1 MNIEKALRNYIK
13 GIGPKMKYEHF
24 LAITKSHDGNKAA
37 DVLFSLI
44 NEQIDTMTDTKLLD
58 RTVEVMKYIGLLLVN
73 SETIDRKLV
82 SRKLYKLGEK
92 LSRIEREGKKKYNMK
107 HLQSEFKKV
116 RRQINE
122 LDTMLED
129 KEPKRYELMK
139 FLINETRNIDYI
151 DCTVKNMPNIVNVQ
165 DKDKVSLF
173 RNLINRYLENVEEYN
188 EENIQ
193 YYNNMISYIMNQKN
207 FSLSEKERKQ
217 CLLDIN
223 KYLNKLTYK
232 KKAAKANA
240 KKVVWVDRLVDLIK
254 ELNEQKKDITEIAN
268 KYNVQVYFDD
278 EILEQ
283 AKLCKEPKEG
293 QMKNREILDDFI
305 ITIDGA
311 DAIEIDDAL
320 SCKKLPNGNYLLGVH
335 IASVLGYFEYTSN
348 IVQEALTRTRAIYL
362 PAKYQTKDNDFQR
375 AIPIFPYSFSAEA
388 GSLIENS
395 PKLARTFYFEIDPQ
409 GNLVNER
416 FIKSVIR
423 NNKKMTYEDVNE
435 IIQNGTQDEQLQETI
450 TNLNIVANLLDT
462 KTHVSEL
469 YKNIKEN
476 TEDYSELRVKKM
488 GSENIVYQAMLLT
501 GTRVA
506 TFFNDHNYPC
516 LYRVHKIDQENSGK
530 LQAIIDNITEN
541 YGGKEFKNLYKLLEG
556 IYPKGFYATEGKHD
570 GLGKEH
576 YCHCTSGLRRAADI
590 VVEHALEVC
599 YDKTPTEEE
608 LALLEQEVEKRA
620 KEITKKQAPIEWFV
634 DDYRRVYKKRR

>member
-13 GIGPKMKYEHF
+13 GIGPKIKYEHF
-24 LAITKSHDGNKAA
+24 LAITKSNDGNKAA

-73 SETIDRKLV
+73 SETVDRKLV

-139 FLINETRNIDYI
+139 YLINETRNIDYI
-151 DCTVKNMPNIVNVQ
+151 DCTIKNMPNIVNVQ

-173 RNLINRYLENVEEYN
+173 RNLINRYLENVEDYN

-207 FSLSEKERKQ
+207 FSLSEKERRQ

-283 AKLCKEPKEG
+283 AKLSKEPKEG
-293 QMKNREILDDFI
+293 QMKDREILDDFI
-305 ITIDGA
+305 ITIDGE

-462 KTHVSEL
+462 KTNVSEL

-476 TEDYSELRVKKM
+476 TEDCSELRVKKM

-620 KEITKKQAPIEWFV
+620 KEITKKQAPIEWFI

>member
-1 MNIEKALRNYIK
+1 
-13 GIGPKMKYEHF
+13 MKY
-24 LAITKSHDGNKAA
+24 
-37 DVLFSLI
+37 
-44 NEQIDTMTDTKLLD
+44 
-58 RTVEVMKYIGLLLVN
+58 
-73 SETIDRKLV
+73 
-82 SRKLYKLGEK
+82 
-92 LSRIEREGKKKYNMK
+92 
-107 HLQSEFKKV
+107 
-116 RRQINE
+116 
-122 LDTMLED
+122 
-129 KEPKRYELMK
+129 
-139 FLINETRNIDYI
+139 LINETRNIDYI
-151 DCTVKNMPNIVNVQ
+151 DCTIKNMPNIVNVQ

-173 RNLINRYLENVEEYN
+173 RNLINRYLENVEDYN

-207 FSLSEKERKQ
+207 FSLSEKERRQ

-283 AKLCKEPKEG
+283 AKLSKEPKEG
-293 QMKNREILDDFI
+293 QMKDREILDDFI
-305 ITIDGA
+305 ITIDGE

-423 NNKKMTYEDVNE
+423 NNKKMTYEDANE

-462 KTHVSEL
+462 KTNVSEL

-476 TEDYSELRVKKM
+476 T
-488 GSENIVYQAMLLT
+488 
-501 GTRVA
+501 
-506 TFFNDHNYPC
+506 
-516 LYRVHKIDQENSGK
+516 
-530 LQAIIDNITEN
+530 
-541 YGGKEFKNLYKLLEG
+541 
-556 IYPKGFYATEGKHD
+556 
-570 GLGKEH
+570 
-576 YCHCTSGLRRAADI
+576 
-590 VVEHALEVC
+590 
-599 YDKTPTEEE
+599 
-608 LALLEQEVEKRA
+608 
-620 KEITKKQAPIEWFV
+620 
-634 DDYRRVYKKRR
+634 

>member
-24 LAITKSHDGNKAA
+24 LAITKSNDGNKAA

-73 SETIDRKLV
+73 SETVDRKLV

-173 RNLINRYLENVEEYN
+173 RNLINKYLENVEEYN

-293 QMKNREILDDFI
+293 QMKDRKILDDFI

-362 PAKYQTKDNDFQR
+362 PEKYQTKDNDFQR

>member
-173 RNLINRYLENVEEYN
+173 RNLINKYLENVEEYN

-293 QMKNREILDDFI
+293 QMKDREILDDFI

-320 SCKKLPNGNYLLGVH
+320 SCKKLPNGNYILGVH

-409 GNLVNER
+409 GNLINER

>member
-129 KEPKRYELMK
+129 KEPKRYELMQ

-173 RNLINRYLENVEEYN
+173 RNLINKYLENVEEYN

-293 QMKNREILDDFI
+293 QMKDREILDDFI

>member
-24 LAITKSHDGNKAA
+24 LAITKSNDGNKAA

-73 SETIDRKLV
+73 SETVDRKLV

-139 FLINETRNIDYI
+139 YLINETRNIDYI
-151 DCTVKNMPNIVNVQ
+151 DCTIKNMPNIVNVQ

-173 RNLINRYLENVEEYN
+173 RNLINRYLENVEDYN

-207 FSLSEKERKQ
+207 FSLSEKERRQ

-283 AKLCKEPKEG
+283 AKLSKEPKEG
-293 QMKNREILDDFI
+293 QMKDREILDDFI
-305 ITIDGA
+305 ITIDGE

-348 IVQEALTRTRAIYL
+348 IVQEALARTRAIYL

-423 NNKKMTYEDVNE
+423 NNKKMTYEDANE

-462 KTHVSEL
+462 KTNVSEL

-476 TEDYSELRVKKM
+476 TEDCSELRVKKM

-620 KEITKKQAPIEWFV
+620 KEITKKQAPIEWFI

>member
-24 LAITKSHDGNKAA
+24 LTITKSNDGNKAA

-82 SRKLYKLGEK
+82 SRKLYKLGKK

-173 RNLINRYLENVEEYN
+173 RNLINKYLENVEEYN

-293 QMKNREILDDFI
+293 QMKDREILDDFI

-620 KEITKKQAPIEWFV
+620 KEITKKQAPIEWFI

>member
-24 LAITKSHDGNKAA
+24 LTITKSNDGNKAA

-82 SRKLYKLGEK
+82 SRKLYKLGKK

-173 RNLINRYLENVEEYN
+173 RNLINKYLENVEEYN

-254 ELNEQKKDITEIAN
+254 ELNEQKKNITEIAN

-293 QMKNREILDDFI
+293 QMKDREILDDFI

>member
-24 LAITKSHDGNKAA
+24 LAITKSNDGNKAA

-82 SRKLYKLGEK
+82 SRKLYKLEEK

-173 RNLINRYLENVEEYN
+173 RNLINKYLENVEEYN

-293 QMKNREILDDFI
+293 QMKDREILDDFI

>member
-13 GIGPKMKYEHF
+13 GIGPKIKYEHF
-24 LAITKSHDGNKAA
+24 LAITKSNDGNKAA

-73 SETIDRKLV
+73 SETVDRKLV

-139 FLINETRNIDYI
+139 YLINETRNIDYI
-151 DCTVKNMPNIVNVQ
+151 DCTIKNMPNIVNVQ

-173 RNLINRYLENVEEYN
+173 RNLINRYLENVEDYN

-207 FSLSEKERKQ
+207 FSLSEKERRQ

-283 AKLCKEPKEG
+283 AKLSKEQKEG
-293 QMKNREILDDFI
+293 QMKDREILDDFI
-305 ITIDGA
+305 ITIDGE

-423 NNKKMTYEDVNE
+423 NNKKMTYEDANE

-462 KTHVSEL
+462 KTNVSEL

-476 TEDYSELRVKKM
+476 TEDCSELRVKKM

-620 KEITKKQAPIEWFV
+620 KEITKKQAPIEWFI

>member
-283 AKLCKEPKEG
+283 AKLSKEPKEG
-293 QMKNREILDDFI
+293 QMKDREILDDFI
-305 ITIDGA
+305 ITIDGE

-348 IVQEALTRTRAIYL
+348 IVQEALTRPRAIYL

>member
-13 GIGPKMKYEHF
+13 GIGPKIKYEHF
-24 LAITKSHDGNKAA
+24 LAITKSNDGNKAA

-73 SETIDRKLV
+73 SETVDRKLV

-139 FLINETRNIDYI
+139 YLINETRNIDYI
-151 DCTVKNMPNIVNVQ
+151 DCTIKNMPNIVNVQ

-173 RNLINRYLENVEEYN
+173 RNLINRYLENVEDYN

-207 FSLSEKERKQ
+207 FSLSEKERRQ

-283 AKLCKEPKEG
+283 AKLSKEPKEG
-293 QMKNREILDDFI
+293 QMKDREILDDFI
-305 ITIDGA
+305 ITIDGE

-423 NNKKMTYEDVNE
+423 NNKKMTYEDANE

-462 KTHVSEL
+462 KTNVSEL

-476 TEDYSELRVKKM
+476 TEDCSELRVKKM

-599 YDKTPTEEE
+599 YDKIPTEEE

-620 KEITKKQAPIEWFV
+620 KEITKKQAPIEWFI

>member
-173 RNLINRYLENVEEYN
+173 RNLINKYLENVEEYN

-207 FSLSEKERKQ
+207 FSLSEKERRQ

-293 QMKNREILDDFI
+293 QMKDREILDDFI

>member
-24 LAITKSHDGNKAA
+24 LAITKSNDGNKAA

-173 RNLINRYLENVEEYN
+173 RNLINKYLENVEEYN

-293 QMKNREILDDFI
+293 QMKDREILDDFI

-423 NNKKMTYEDVNE
+423 NNKKMTYEDANE

-450 TNLNIVANLLDT
+450 TNLNIVANLLDA
-462 KTHVSEL
+462 KTNVSEL

-476 TEDYSELRVKKM
+476 TEDCSELRVKKM

-608 LALLEQEVEKRA
+608 LALLEQDVEKRA
-620 KEITKKQAPIEWFV
+620 KEITKKQAPIEWFI

>member
-24 LAITKSHDGNKAA
+24 LAITKSNDGNKAA

-293 QMKNREILDDFI
+293 QMKDREILDDFI

>member
-173 RNLINRYLENVEEYN
+173 RNLINKYLENVEEYN

-293 QMKNREILDDFI
+293 QMKDREILDDFI

-320 SCKKLPNGNYLLGVH
+320 SCKKLSNGNYLLGVH

>member
-24 LAITKSHDGNKAA
+24 LAITKSNDGNKAA

-173 RNLINRYLENVEEYN
+173 RNLINKYLENVEEYN

-193 YYNNMISYIMNQKN
+193 YYNNMVSYIMNQKN

-293 QMKNREILDDFI
+293 QMKDREILDDFI

>member
-24 LAITKSHDGNKAA
+24 LAITKSNDGNKAA

-73 SETIDRKLV
+73 SETVDRKLV

-139 FLINETRNIDYI
+139 YLINETRNIEYI

-173 RNLINRYLENVEEYN
+173 RNLINRYLENVEDYN

-207 FSLSEKERKQ
+207 FSLSEKERRQ

-283 AKLCKEPKEG
+283 AKLSKEPKEG
-293 QMKNREILDDFI
+293 QMKDREILDDFI
-305 ITIDGA
+305 ITIDGE

-423 NNKKMTYEDVNE
+423 NNKKMTYEDANE

-462 KTHVSEL
+462 KTNVSEL

-476 TEDYSELRVKKM
+476 TEDCSELRVKKM

-608 LALLEQEVEKRA
+608 LTLLEQEVEKRA
-620 KEITKKQAPIEWFV
+620 KEITKKQAPIEWFI

>member
-24 LAITKSHDGNKAA
+24 LAITKSNDGNKAA

-73 SETIDRKLV
+73 SETVDRKLV

-139 FLINETRNIDYI
+139 YLINETRNIDYI
-151 DCTVKNMPNIVNVQ
+151 DCTIKNMPNIVNVQ

-173 RNLINRYLENVEEYN
+173 RNLINRYLENVEDYN

-207 FSLSEKERKQ
+207 FSLSEKERRQ
-217 CLLDIN
+217 RLLDIN

-283 AKLCKEPKEG
+283 AKLSKEPKEG
-293 QMKNREILDDFI
+293 QMKDREILDDFI
-305 ITIDGA
+305 ITIDGE

-423 NNKKMTYEDVNE
+423 NNKKMTYEDANE

-462 KTHVSEL
+462 KTNVSEL

-476 TEDYSELRVKKM
+476 TEDCSELRVKKM

-620 KEITKKQAPIEWFV
+620 KEITKKQAPIEWFI

>member
-24 LAITKSHDGNKAA
+24 LAITKSNDGNKAA

-173 RNLINRYLENVEEYN
+173 RNLINKYLENVEEYN

-293 QMKNREILDDFI
+293 QMKDREILDDFI

>member
-1 MNIEKALRNYIK
+1 MNIEKVLRNYIK
-13 GIGPKMKYEHF
+13 GVGSKVKYEHF
-24 LAITKSHDGNKAA
+24 LAMTQSDDGNKAS

-44 NEQIDTMTDTKLLD
+44 NEQIDTMTDTKALD
-58 RTVEVMKYIGLLLVN
+58 RTIEVMKYISLLLAN
-73 SETIDRKLV
+73 KETIDRNLI
-82 SRKLYKLGEK
+82 SRKLHKLEEK
-92 LSRIEREGKKKYNMK
+92 LTRIEREGKHKYNMK
-107 HLQSEFKKV
+107 HLHSEFEKV

-122 LDTMLED
+122 INVMLED
-129 KEPKRYELMK
+129 KEPKRYELMRC
-139 FLINETRNIDYI
+139 LIDEIRDLEYL
-151 DCTVKNMPNIVNVQ
+151 DCTLKNMPNLVNVQ
-165 DKDKVSLF
+165 DKDNVPLF
-173 RNLINRYLENVEEYN
+173 RNLVNKYLENVEEYN

-193 YYNNMISYIMNQKN
+193 YYNNIISYIMNQKN
-207 FSLSEKERKQ
+207 FSLSEREKKY
-217 CLLDIN
+217 CLQDIN
-223 KYLNKLTYK
+223 SYLNKLTYR

-240 KKVVWVDRLVDLIK
+240 KKVVWVNRLVDLIK
-254 ELNEQKKDITEIAN
+254 ELNSKKTDITEIAD

-283 AKLCKEPKEG
+283 AKLSREPKEG
-293 QMKNREILDDFI
+293 QMKDREILDDYI

-320 SCKKLPNGNYLLGVH
+320 SCKRLPNGNYLLGVH
-335 IASVLGYFEYTSN
+335 IASVLGYFEYESD
-348 IVQEALTRTRAIYL
+348 IVQEALTRTKAIYL

-375 AIPIFPYSFSAEA
+375 AIPIFPYSFSAET
-388 GSLIENS
+388 GSLVENS

-423 NNKKMTYEDVNE
+423 NNKKMTYQEVND
-435 IIQNGTQDEQLQETI
+435 ILKNGTQDEILQDTI
-450 TNLNIVANLLDT
+450 TNLNIVANLLDQ
-462 KTHVSEL
+462 KTNVSEL
-469 YKNIKEN
+469 YRSIKEN
-476 TEDYSELRVKKM
+476 TEDYSELRVKKL

-516 LYRVHKIDQENSGK
+516 LYRVHKIDKENSGK
-530 LQAIIDNITEN
+530 LQAIIDNLTEN

-556 IYPKGFYATEGKHD
+556 IYPKGFYAKEGRHD

-608 LALLEQEVEKRA
+608 LALLEQEIEKRA
-620 KEITKKQAPIEWFV
+620 EAITKKQAPIEWFIE
-634 DDYRRVYKKRR
+634 DYRRVYKKRR

>member
-293 QMKNREILDDFI
+293 QMKDREILDDFI

-620 KEITKKQAPIEWFV
+620 QEITKKQAPIEWFV

>member
-24 LAITKSHDGNKAA
+24 LAITKSNDGNKAA

-73 SETIDRKLV
+73 SETVDRKLV

-139 FLINETRNIDYI
+139 YLINETRNIDYI
-151 DCTVKNMPNIVNVQ
+151 DCTIKNMPNIVNVQ

-173 RNLINRYLENVEEYN
+173 RNLINRYLENVEDYN

-207 FSLSEKERKQ
+207 FSLSEKERRQ

-254 ELNEQKKDITEIAN
+254 ELNEPKKDITEIAN

-283 AKLCKEPKEG
+283 AKLSKEPKEG
-293 QMKNREILDDFI
+293 QMKDREILDDFI
-305 ITIDGA
+305 ITIDGE

-320 SCKKLPNGNYLLGVH
+320 SCKKLHNGNYLLGVH

-423 NNKKMTYEDVNE
+423 NNKKMTYEDANE

-462 KTHVSEL
+462 KTNVSEL

-476 TEDYSELRVKKM
+476 TEDCSELRVKKM

-620 KEITKKQAPIEWFV
+620 KEITKKQAPIEWFI

>member
-24 LAITKSHDGNKAA
+24 LAITKSNDGNKAA

-73 SETIDRKLV
+73 SETVDRKLV
-82 SRKLYKLGEK
+82 SRKLYKLVEK

-139 FLINETRNIDYI
+139 YLINETRNIDYI
-151 DCTVKNMPNIVNVQ
+151 DCTIKNMPNIVNVQ

-173 RNLINRYLENVEEYN
+173 RNLINRYLENVEDYN

-207 FSLSEKERKQ
+207 FSLSEKERRQ

-283 AKLCKEPKEG
+283 AKLSKEPKEG
-293 QMKNREILDDFI
+293 QMKDREILDDFI
-305 ITIDGA
+305 ITIDGE

-423 NNKKMTYEDVNE
+423 NNKKMTYEDANE

-462 KTHVSEL
+462 KTNVSEL

-476 TEDYSELRVKKM
+476 TEDCSELRVKKM

-620 KEITKKQAPIEWFV
+620 KEITKKQAPIEWFI

>member
-24 LAITKSHDGNKAA
+24 LAITKSNDGNKAA

-73 SETIDRKLV
+73 SETVDRKLV
-82 SRKLYKLGEK
+82 SRKLYKLVEK

-139 FLINETRNIDYI
+139 YLINETRNIDYI
-151 DCTVKNMPNIVNVQ
+151 DCTIKNMPNIVNVQ

-173 RNLINRYLENVEEYN
+173 RNLINRYLENVEDYN

-207 FSLSEKERKQ
+207 FSLSEKERRQ

-283 AKLCKEPKEG
+283 AKLSKEPKEG
-293 QMKNREILDDFI
+293 QMKDREILDDFI
-305 ITIDGA
+305 ITIDGE

-423 NNKKMTYEDVNE
+423 NNKKMTYEDANE

-462 KTHVSEL
+462 KTNVSEL

-476 TEDYSELRVKKM
+476 TEDCSELRVKKM

-608 LALLEQEVEKRA
+608 LALLKQEVEKRA
-620 KEITKKQAPIEWFV
+620 KEITKKQAPIEWFI

>member
-13 GIGPKMKYEHF
+13 GIGPKIKYEHF
-24 LAITKSHDGNKAA
+24 LAITKSNDGNKAA

-73 SETIDRKLV
+73 SETVDRKLV

-139 FLINETRNIDYI
+139 YLINETRNIDYI
-151 DCTVKNMPNIVNVQ
+151 DCTIKNMPNIVNVQ

-173 RNLINRYLENVEEYN
+173 RNLINRYLENVEDYN

-207 FSLSEKERKQ
+207 FSLSEKERRQ

-283 AKLCKEPKEG
+283 AKLSKEPKEG
-293 QMKNREILDDFI
+293 QMKDREILDDFI
-305 ITIDGA
+305 ITIDGE

-423 NNKKMTYEDVNE
+423 NNKKMTYEDANE

-462 KTHVSEL
+462 KTNVSEL

-476 TEDYSELRVKKM
+476 TEDCSELRVKKM

-620 KEITKKQAPIEWFV
+620 KEITKKQAPIEWFI

>member
-293 QMKNREILDDFI
+293 QIKDREILDDFI

-435 IIQNGTQDEQLQETI
+435 IIQNGTQDEQLQEII

-620 KEITKKQAPIEWFV
+620 QEITKKQAPIEWFV

>member
-24 LAITKSHDGNKAA
+24 LAITKSNDGNKAA

-73 SETIDRKLV
+73 SETVDRKLV

-139 FLINETRNIDYI
+139 YLINETRNIDYI

-173 RNLINRYLENVEEYN
+173 RNLINRYLENVEDYN

-207 FSLSEKERKQ
+207 FSLSEKERRQ

-283 AKLCKEPKEG
+283 AKLSKEPKEG
-293 QMKNREILDDFI
+293 QMKDREILDDFI
-305 ITIDGA
+305 ITIDGE

-462 KTHVSEL
+462 KTNVSEL

-476 TEDYSELRVKKM
+476 TEDCSELRVKKM

-620 KEITKKQAPIEWFV
+620 KEITKKQAPIEWFI

>member
-24 LAITKSHDGNKAA
+24 LTITKSNDGNKAA

-82 SRKLYKLGEK
+82 SRKLYKLGKK

-173 RNLINRYLENVEEYN
+173 RNLINKYLENVEEYN

-293 QMKNREILDDFI
+293 QMKDREILDDFI

-599 YDKTPTEEE
+599 CDKTPTEEE

-620 KEITKKQAPIEWFV
+620 KEITKKQAPIEWFI

>member
-24 LAITKSHDGNKAA
+24 LAITKSNDGNKAA

-73 SETIDRKLV
+73 SETVDRKLV

-139 FLINETRNIDYI
+139 YLINETRNIDYI
-151 DCTVKNMPNIVNVQ
+151 DCTIKNMPNIVNVQ

-173 RNLINRYLENVEEYN
+173 RNLINRYLENVEDYN

-207 FSLSEKERKQ
+207 FSLSEKERRQ

-283 AKLCKEPKEG
+283 AKLSKEPKEG
-293 QMKNREILDDFI
+293 QMKDREILDDFI
-305 ITIDGA
+305 ITIDGE

-423 NNKKMTYEDVNE
+423 NNKKMTYEDANE

-462 KTHVSEL
+462 KTNVSEL

-476 TEDYSELRVKKM
+476 TEDCSELRVKKM

-620 KEITKKQAPIEWFV
+620 KEITKKQAPIEWFI

>member
-24 LAITKSHDGNKAA
+24 LAITKSNDGNKAA

-173 RNLINRYLENVEEYN
+173 RNLINKYLENVEEYN

-223 KYLNKLTYK
+223 KYLNKLTDK

>member
-24 LAITKSHDGNKAA
+24 LTITKSNDGNKAA

-173 RNLINRYLENVEEYN
+173 RNLINKYLENVEEYN

-293 QMKNREILDDFI
+293 QIKDREILDDFI

-462 KTHVSEL
+462 KTNVSEL

>member
-24 LAITKSHDGNKAA
+24 LAITKSNDGNKAA

-173 RNLINRYLENVEEYN
+173 RNLINKYLENVEEYN

-293 QMKNREILDDFI
+293 QMKDREILDDFI

-423 NNKKMTYEDVNE
+423 NNKKMTYEDANE

-450 TNLNIVANLLDT
+450 TNLNIVANLLDA
-462 KTHVSEL
+462 KTNVSEL

-476 TEDYSELRVKKM
+476 TEDCSELRVKKM

-620 KEITKKQAPIEWFV
+620 KEITKKQAPIEWFI

>member
-129 KEPKRYELMK
+129 KEPKRYELMQ

-173 RNLINRYLENVEEYN
+173 RNLINKYIENVEEYN

-278 EILEQ
+278 EILQQ

-293 QMKNREILDDFI
+293 QMKDREILDDFI

>member
-13 GIGPKMKYEHF
+13 GIGPKIKYEHF
-24 LAITKSHDGNKAA
+24 LAITKSNDGNKAA

-73 SETIDRKLV
+73 SETVDRKLV
-82 SRKLYKLGEK
+82 SRKLYKLVEK

-139 FLINETRNIDYI
+139 YLINETRNIDYI

-173 RNLINRYLENVEEYN
+173 RNLINRYLENVEDYN

-207 FSLSEKERKQ
+207 FSLSEKERRQ

-283 AKLCKEPKEG
+283 AKLSKEPKEG
-293 QMKNREILDDFI
+293 QMKDREILDDFI
-305 ITIDGA
+305 ITIDGE

-462 KTHVSEL
+462 KTNVSEL

-476 TEDYSELRVKKM
+476 TEDCSELRVKKM

-620 KEITKKQAPIEWFV
+620 KEITKKQAPIEWFI

>member
-24 LAITKSHDGNKAA
+24 LAITKSNDGNKAA

-173 RNLINRYLENVEEYN
+173 RNLINKYQENVEEYN

-293 QMKNREILDDFI
+293 QMKDREILDDFI

>member
-82 SRKLYKLGEK
+82 SRKLYKLEEK

-173 RNLINRYLENVEEYN
+173 RNLINKYLENVEEYN

-293 QMKNREILDDFI
+293 QMKDREILDDFI

>member
-173 RNLINRYLENVEEYN
+173 RNLINKYLENVEEYN

-207 FSLSEKERKQ
+207 FSLSEKERRQ

-283 AKLCKEPKEG
+283 AKLSKEPKEG
-293 QMKNREILDDFI
+293 QMKDREILDDFI

>member
-24 LAITKSHDGNKAA
+24 LAITKSNDGNKAA

-73 SETIDRKLV
+73 SETVDRKLV

-139 FLINETRNIDYI
+139 YLINETRNIDYI
-151 DCTVKNMPNIVNVQ
+151 DCTIKNMPNIVNVQ

-173 RNLINRYLENVEEYN
+173 RNLINRYLENVEDYN

-293 QMKNREILDDFI
+293 QMKDREILDDFI